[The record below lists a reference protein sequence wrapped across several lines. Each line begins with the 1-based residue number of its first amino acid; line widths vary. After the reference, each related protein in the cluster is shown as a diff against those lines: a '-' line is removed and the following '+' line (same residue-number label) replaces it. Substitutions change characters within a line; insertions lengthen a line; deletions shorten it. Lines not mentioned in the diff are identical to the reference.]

1 MPLPLPPRNL
11 IDIGQEDRAPNGT
24 GLLIAFGIG
33 AVSWAIVV
41 SAALILLRY

>member
-11 IDIGQEDRAPNGT
+11 LDLDDEQRLPRGT
-24 GLLIAFGIG
+24 GLVIAFGIG

-41 SAALILLRY
+41 ALALILLRY